1 MRTFFTTLIV
11 ALFLSLGS
19 VSSYAGNDHGHRHE
33 PPRREHHDKK
43 HKKDKKKYKKDW
55 EKQQK
60 KWEKEQKKRAKE
72 MRKHHHNPPRH
83 SAPRPGHGHHGHP
96 DRLGYMVKH
105 ATKGCHDVRVWRIDD
120 DSYIVRYRKGR
131 KHYTRRIYP
140 YSNRYGAITL
150 INSNWQ
156 PLAPWVAI
164 PPIQI
169 NINI

>member
-1 MRTFFTTLIV
+1 MRTIFTTLIV

-19 VSSYAGNDHGHRHE
+19 VSSYAGNDRGNRHE
-33 PPRREHHDKK
+33 PPRREQHDKK
-43 HKKDKKKYKKDW
+43 SKKDKKDKKD
-55 EKQQK
+55 KK
-60 KWEKEQKKRAKE
+60 KWEKEQKKRAKAI
-72 MRKHHHNPPRH
+72 RKNPPAPPRH
-83 SAPRPGHGHHGHP
+83 SAPRPGAGHHGHP

-105 ATKGCHDVRVWRIDD
+105 ATKGCHDVKVWRVDD
-120 DSYIVRYRKGR
+120 ESYIVRYRKGR